1 MKGNKEYMVACLG
14 WFDEFLLYHIYVKM
28 QILTSAF
35 VKLHSHSYYFFFLL
49 CNNVHVS
56 TKLLD
61 TCNMFFYMT
70 EGDVF

>member
-1 MKGNKEYMVACLG
+1 MVACLG
-14 WFDEFLLYHIYVKM
+14 WFDKFLLYHIYVKNAD
-28 QILTSAF
+28 IDKCFCKATFTFL
-35 VKLHSHSYYFFFLL
+35 LFFFLF